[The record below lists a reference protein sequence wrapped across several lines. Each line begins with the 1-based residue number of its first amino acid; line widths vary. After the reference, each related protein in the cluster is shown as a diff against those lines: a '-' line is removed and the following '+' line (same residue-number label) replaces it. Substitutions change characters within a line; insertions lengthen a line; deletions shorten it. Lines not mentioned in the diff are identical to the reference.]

1 MPARVGSIEMKAGR
15 LPPRI
20 CACLALAGLIVGLV
34 AVAPA
39 LANGEPTINSFSPSS
54 GPVGTSVTINGTN
67 LTGATWVKFNGMMAT
82 ITSNTATQIVTEV
95 PTGATTGPI
104 TAKTTGGTA
113 TSPTSFTVTP
123 TAAPPTISS
132 FSPKS
137 GPVGTAVQIN
147 GVSASPVT
155 VNSQGT
161 RIDTKVPT
169 GATTGK
175 ITVTTPGGTDTS
187 KASFTVTVPAPTI
200 SSFSPTSGRTGT
212 AVTIT
217 GTAFTGATAVR
228 FGGVRA
234 SFVVNSVTQIIAT
247 VPVGAVT
254 GKISV
259 TTPGGTGTSA
269 MNFTVVPT
277 FHSRSISI
285 SLRRHLLV
293 RGTVSAG
300 GFEACADDALVRIRR
315 FADGAWRTI
324 ATTHTNDDGFYRVRV
339 PDQPGRYRALAPRE
353 TLGDSDIC
361 GRALSR
367 VAFNG

>member
-15 LPPRI
+15 RPPRVS
-20 CACLALAGLIVGLV
+20 ACLALAALIVGLV

-67 LTGATWVKFNGMMAT
+67 LTGATWVKFNGVMAT

-104 TAKTTGGTA
+104 TAKTTSGTA
-113 TSPTSFTVTP
+113 TSPTTFTVTP

-132 FSPKS
+132 FSPTS
-137 GPVGTAVQIN
+137 GPA
-147 GVSASPVT
+147 
-155 VNSQGT
+155 
-161 RIDTKVPT
+161 
-169 GATTGK
+169 
-175 ITVTTPGGTDTS
+175 
-187 KASFTVTVPAPTI
+187 
-200 SSFSPTSGRTGT
+200 GT

-234 SFVVNSVTQIIAT
+234 SFVVNSATQITAT

-259 TTPGGTGTSA
+259 T
-269 MNFTVVPT
+269 
-277 FHSRSISI
+277 
-285 SLRRHLLV
+285 
-293 RGTVSAG
+293 
-300 GFEACADDALVRIRR
+300 
-315 FADGAWRTI
+315 
-324 ATTHTNDDGFYRVRV
+324 
-339 PDQPGRYRALAPRE
+339 
-353 TLGDSDIC
+353 
-361 GRALSR
+361 
-367 VAFNG
+367 